1 MSKRLGIRFYFLA
14 LLLGVVICF
23 VLKIYQ
29 ENQVLRKVVQRLT
42 ADSRVAQVLVTKV
55 ESEPETKKTF
65 TTIKFLEFDS
75 QMKPLPARY
84 FTFSGNIIQFQS
96 LVIRFDDYF
105 IKQAHPLKGKSAY
118 LFMKVFCLTDQGA
131 EVFEIS
137 KAHEVPDGYRVGK
150 TRNIFEESL
159 WRRFWS
165 FALEP
170 KEARKIGIKN
180 AQIEAPG
187 SKFIPG
193 MLYTLKIEHD
203 GGLRIDAE
211 PLPKILE
218 GESILPEEKNAR

>member
-1 MSKRLGIRFYFLA
+1 MSKRLGIRFYFVA
-14 LLLGVVICF
+14 LLLVVVIFF

-29 ENQVLRKVVQRLT
+29 ENQMLRKVVERLS

-55 ESEPETKKTF
+55 QSDPETKKTF

-75 QMKPLPARY
+75 QMKPLPVRY

-118 LFMKVFCLTDQGA
+118 LFMKAFCLTDAGA
-131 EVFEIS
+131 EIFEIN
-137 KAHEVPDGYRVGK
+137 KVNEVPAGYRVEE
-150 TRNIFEESL
+150 TRNIFEELL

-170 KEARKIGIKN
+170 KEAGKIGIKN

-187 SKFIPG
+187 SRFIPG
-193 MLYTLKIEHD
+193 ILYTLKIEHD

-218 GESILPEEKNAR
+218 GEAILPEAKN

>member
-1 MSKRLGIRFYFLA
+1 MSKRLGIRFYIAA
-14 LLLGVVICF
+14 LLLGVVTAF

-29 ENQVLRKVVQRLT
+29 ENQVLRKVVERLS

-55 ESEPETKKTF
+55 QSDPETKKIS
-65 TTIKFLEFDS
+65 TTIKFLEHDS
-75 QMKPLPARY
+75 QMNPLPARY

-118 LFMKVFCLTDQGA
+118 LFMKAFCLTGAGA
-131 EVFEIS
+131 EVFEIN
-137 KAHEVPDGYRVGK
+137 KVNEVPSGYQVKEAG
-150 TRNIFEESL
+150 NIFEELL
-159 WRRFWS
+159 WQKFWS

-170 KEARKIGIKN
+170 KEARRRGIKN

-218 GESILPEEKNAR
+218 GETISAEAKD

>member
-1 MSKRLGIRFYFLA
+1 LSKRLGVKFYIVA
-14 LLLGVVICF
+14 LLLGVVTCF

-29 ENQVLRKVVQRLT
+29 ENQMLRKVVERLS
-42 ADSRVAQVLVTKV
+42 ADSRIAQVLVTGV
-55 ESEPETKKTF
+55 QSDPETNKTY

-75 QMKPLPARY
+75 RMNPLPARY

-118 LFMKVFCLTDQGA
+118 LFMKAFCLTDAGA
-131 EVFEIS
+131 EIFEIS
-137 KAHEVPDGYRVGK
+137 KVNEVPSGYQVEEAG
-150 TRNIFEESL
+150 NIFEELL
-159 WRRFWS
+159 WRRFWD

-170 KEARKIGIKN
+170 KEAGKMGIKN

-211 PLPKILE
+211 ALPKILE
-218 GESILPEEKNAR
+218 GETIPAEARK

>member
-1 MSKRLGIRFYFLA
+1 LSKRLGIRFYFVS
-14 LLLGVVICF
+14 LLLVIVALV
-23 VLKIYQ
+23 VLKAYK
-29 ENQVLRKVVQRLT
+29 ENQVLRKIVERLS

-55 ESEPETKKTF
+55 QSDPETKKTS

-75 QMKPLPARY
+75 RMNPLPARY

-118 LFMKVFCLTDQGA
+118 LFMKAFCLTDAGA
-131 EVFEIS
+131 EIFEIN
-137 KAHEVPDGYRVGK
+137 KINEVPSGYRVQEPG
-150 TRNIFEESL
+150 NIFEGLL

-170 KEARKIGIKN
+170 KEAGKMGIKN

-187 SKFIPG
+187 SKFVPG

-218 GESILPEEKNAR
+218 GEAIPAG